1 MLKVHGRAA
10 CVRVWRGSRERG
22 PSVFFD
28 AYSCGTPKV
37 LWRKVSFR
45 YLILDSHRKSSEKK
59 LGFPCGLNCQRVAA
73 NGLNVLFGI
82 LLSGCIILES

>member
-45 YLILDSHRKSSEKK
+45 YLILDSHRKSSEKEPLTSRFSLRFK
-59 LGFPCGLNCQRVAA
+59 LSARGR
-73 NGLNVLFGI
+73 
-82 LLSGCIILES
+82 